1 MLDPA
6 ILKDNLEVL
15 ESNIS
20 RRNLDIDV
28 SHLISLNEER
38 KSLRFNAEQ
47 KRSQQKELGKQIA
60 NADNSEKE
68 KLLDKAS
75 ELSNDVKLLFE
86 QVDKKDEEFLN
97 LWIKIPN
104 LISST
109 SPDGKSENDNLE
121 IKKVGNVKEISNP
134 KDHLEIASKL
144 NLIDV
149 EKASEVSGSRFA
161 YLFGDLVK
169 IEFNLVSW
177 ALNKLSDKG
186 FTPTVPPVLVREN
199 ALYGTGFFPDDA
211 EQVYEIPNDD
221 LYLVGTSEVP
231 LAALHTNEIID
242 LEELPIRYA
251 GFSTCFRREAG
262 TYGKDT
268 TGIFRVH
275 QFDKVEMFSFCNP
288 EKSEEEHEFI
298 LSVEEE
304 LLQSLEIP
312 YRVVDVC
319 AGDLGASA
327 AKKYDIEAWIPS
339 QNTYREVTSCSN
351 TTDYQ
356 ARRLNI
362 RAKKEG
368 NTSVLHT
375 LNGTAIAVGR
385 ILIALIENNQNEDSS
400 VVFSVPKLIVL
411 PLRYKSLNLFE
422 LVPKS

>member
-6 ILKDNLEVL
+6 ILKDNLEDL
-15 ESNIS
+15 ELNIS
-20 RRNLDIDV
+20 RRDLKIDINL
-28 SHLISLNEER
+28 LISLNDER
-38 KSLRFNAEQ
+38 KSLRFDAEQ

-60 NADNSEKE
+60 NANENEKE
-68 KLLDKAS
+68 ELLDKAS
-75 ELSNDVKLLFE
+75 ELSNEVKLLFE
-86 QVDKKDEEFLN
+86 EVDKRDEEFLN
-97 LWIKIPN
+97 LWVKIPN
-104 LISST
+104 LISKT
-109 SPDGKSENDNLE
+109 SPDGKSDQDNLE
-121 IKKVGNVKEISNP
+121 IKKVGNINDISSP
-134 KDHLEIASKL
+134 KDHLEIATKL
-144 NLIDV
+144 NLLDV

-177 ALNKLSDKG
+177 ALNKLSEKG

-231 LAALHTNEIID
+231 LAALHTNEIINM
-242 LEELPIRYA
+242 EELPLRYA

-275 QFDKVEMFSFCNP
+275 QFDKVEMFSFCSP
-288 EKSEEEHEFI
+288 EKSEKEHEFI

-351 TTDYQ
+351 TTSFQ

-362 RAKKEG
+362 RAKSEG
-368 NTSVLHT
+368 ETKVLHT

-385 ILIALIENNQNEDSS
+385 ILIALIENNQTEDGKVKFSNE
-400 VVFSVPKLIVL
+400 VAEIIGVK
-411 PLRYKSLNLFE
+411 NLGQ
-422 LVPKS
+422 

>member
-400 VVFSVPKLIVL
+400 VVFSENLAEIIGVEKLG
-411 PLRYKSLNLFE
+411 K
-422 LVPKS
+422 

>member
-6 ILKDNLEVL
+6 ILKDNLELL

-20 RRNLDIDV
+20 RRNLEIDV
-28 SHLISLNEER
+28 NHLISLNEER

-60 NADNSEKE
+60 NADENEKE
-68 KLLDKAS
+68 DLLNKAS
-75 ELSNDVKLLFE
+75 ELSNEVKLLFE
-86 QVDKKDEEFLN
+86 QVDKKDEEFQN
-97 LWIKIPN
+97 LWVKIPN
-104 LISST
+104 LISKT
-109 SPDGKSENDNLE
+109 SPDGKSDEDNLE
-121 IKKVGNVKEISNP
+121 IKKVGNVKEIPNP

-169 IEFNLVSW
+169 IEFSLVSW
-177 ALNKLSDKG
+177 ALNKLSEKG

-231 LAALHTNEIID
+231 LAALHTNEIINMED
-242 LEELPIRYA
+242 LPIRYA

-351 TTDYQ
+351 TTSFQ

-362 RAKKEG
+362 RAKSEG
-368 NTSVLHT
+368 ETSILHT

-385 ILIALIENNQNEDSS
+385 ILIALIENNQTEDGK
-400 VVFSVPKLIVL
+400 VEFSDKVAEIIGVKHLG
-411 PLRYKSLNLFE
+411 
-422 LVPKS
+422 

>member
-1 MLDPA
+1 MLDPS
-6 ILKDNLEVL
+6 ILKNDIESLKINLK
-15 ESNIS
+15 
-20 RRNLDIDV
+20 RRDIDIDLQN
-28 SHLISLNEER
+28 LISLDE
-38 KSLRFNAEQ
+38 LRREMRFEAEKLRSEQ
-47 KRSQQKELGKQIA
+47 KSLGKQIA
-60 NADNSEKE
+60 SADNKTKKDLLDQASQLSEKVKE
-68 KLLDKAS
+68 LFQKVEIADK
-75 ELSNDVKLLFE
+75 NF
-86 QVDKKDEEFLN
+86 VDI
-97 LWIKIPN
+97 WIKIPN

-109 SPDGKSENDNLE
+109 SPDGMSDKENYE
-121 IKKVGNVKEISNP
+121 IKKYGEIKDIVNP
-134 KDHLEIASKL
+134 KDHLEIAESL
-144 NLIDV
+144 GLIDV
-149 EKASEVSGSRFA
+149 QKAAEVSGSRFS

-169 IEFNLVSW
+169 IELNLVSW
-177 ALNKLSDKG
+177 AMQQLSEKG
-186 FTPTVPPVLVREN
+186 FKPTIPPVLVREN

-231 LAALHTNEIID
+231 LAALHSNEILD
-242 LEELPIRYA
+242 ASDLPIRYA

-275 QFDKVEMFSFCNP
+275 QFDKVEMFSFCDSEN
-288 EKSEEEHEFI
+288 SEEEHSFI

-304 LLQSLEIP
+304 LLQALEIP

-327 AKKYDIEAWIPS
+327 AKKFDIEAWIPS

-362 RAKKEG
+362 RSKDDG
-368 NTSVLHT
+368 NTSILHT

-385 ILIALIENNQNEDSS
+385 ILIALIENNQKQDGLVE
-400 VVFSVPKLIVL
+400 FSDEVAAILGVKKL
-411 PLRYKSLNLFE
+411 S
-422 LVPKS
+422 

>member
-6 ILKDNLEVL
+6 ILKDNLEVF

-20 RRNLDIDV
+20 KRNLEIDV
-28 SHLISLNEER
+28 NHLISLNEER

-47 KRSQQKELGKQIA
+47 KRSQQKDLGKQIA
-60 NADNSEKE
+60 NADENEKE
-68 KLLDKAS
+68 DLLNKAS
-75 ELSNDVKLLFE
+75 ELSNEVKLLFE

-97 LWIKIPN
+97 LWVKIPN
-104 LISST
+104 LISKT
-109 SPDGKSENDNLE
+109 SPDGKSDEDNVE
-121 IKKVGNVKEISNP
+121 IKKVGNVKEIPNP

-177 ALNKLSDKG
+177 ALNKLSEKG

-231 LAALHTNEIID
+231 LAALHTNEIINIED
-242 LEELPIRYA
+242 LPIRYA

-351 TTDYQ
+351 TTSFQ

-362 RAKKEG
+362 RVKSEG
-368 NTSVLHT
+368 ETSILHT

-385 ILIALIENNQNEDSS
+385 ILIALIENNQTEDGK
-400 VVFSVPKLIVL
+400 VEFSDKVAEIIGVK
-411 PLRYKSLNLFE
+411 NLG
-422 LVPKS
+422 